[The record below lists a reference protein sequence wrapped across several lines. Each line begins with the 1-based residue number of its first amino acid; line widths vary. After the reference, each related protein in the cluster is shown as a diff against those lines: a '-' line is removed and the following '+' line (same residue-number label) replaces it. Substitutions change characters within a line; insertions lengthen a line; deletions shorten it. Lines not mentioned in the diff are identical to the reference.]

1 MTPSHPCHTFTAGNH
16 TLYERLSVFGGTT
29 RRARARHL
37 AIAHRTGISRT
48 LAAVLVAGLLAP
60 LVVFV
65 SGAGTQEAAAVT
77 YDAAS
82 IPLKFQQSS
91 RVAVVGTGTAAGDIQ
106 KYVGAATIAGV
117 KIDAVVKTVALQ
129 SVTFSKFDEGSAL
142 TAPPPGSTLTV
153 DDVFTPNLDG
163 LATAGNES
171 MVTFQFDFYET
182 GTYTGV
188 GTGVPLTLTDVTVN
202 SYDIDGNGSAG
213 VYQFTDFRGF
223 QSYTTYTD
231 GAKGVNISNQGNGNI
246 RLIARETANVNA
258 TSGSY
263 SFARVKVNYDRVN
276 KITARVG
283 EIGGGL
289 AYFALDFSAGGIWT
303 TDGTNVVT
311 PVTQPNPFN
320 TAPVTQ
326 NISTFYAAQSTGYV
340 FTSSDFPYSDIDDNA
355 FAALKIVSLPAAGQ
369 GILEYRTVDGW
380 EPATAGQVFSTD
392 DIEVGVLRLTPTG
405 GGTFTFQVQDGQLLS
420 NVGTLTYTAPANAQT
435 ITFPAPG
442 AHSPST
448 SFPAGASASSG
459 LTTTLT
465 SKTPGVCT
473 VSGQTVTA
481 LALPSGVTSATC
493 VIVATQ
499 PGDSTY
505 GRAEPVT
512 QQFAVSSLPSQTI
525 TFPAPADRPFTSASI
540 ASGATTSAPGHTP
553 SLTSLT
559 PEACTISGL
568 SIVPVAPG
576 YCSVRA
582 TSPGDAGYS
591 AAAPVTVGFTI
602 AKAVQTITFAQPST
616 VTLDSATRTVAPT
629 TDASGL
635 TPALTS
641 DTPAVCT
648 VSGGTVTYVATGLC
662 TLTATQSGTATYA
675 AATPVSR
682 SFTII
687 DITTTALDGGQVGAT
702 HSQTL
707 TVAGSGGTWA
717 TSTTLPAGVTL
728 DPATGAFG
736 GTPTATFSAPVTIT
750 YTENGAT
757 DTVTLNYEVVA
768 AAAPAPQ
775 TITFA
780 QPGSYPLIDGSITV
794 APTSDAAGLT
804 PTLASSTPAVCTV
817 SGFAVSF
824 VATGLCAVTASE
836 PGDATRAAAADV
848 ARSFAIFQVG
858 SAALPQGSAGSAYSQ
873 ALTVTGSAG
882 TGVWSTPVTLPGGL
896 TLDPATGILSGTPTV
911 GFDQHVPFTYT
922 ENGGAE
928 TVTLHLVVVVPPAP
942 QVISFINPGTRAL
955 TAGSITV
962 SPTSDS
968 GLTPAL
974 VSSAQTVCTVSGV
987 TVTLVASGLCT
998 ITASQ
1003 GGDAGHSAA
1012 ADVVRTFRV
1021 IEISTASIPSG
1032 RAGDGYS
1039 QGLATAGTAGG
1050 GAWSTANL
1058 PAGLALDP
1066 ATGVISGTPTAA
1078 GAYALTVD
1086 YTEDGATATRS
1097 LVFVVVPATVAPPAT
1112 PASGGATTSTPPV
1125 SRGNAA
1131 PAAPAATA
1139 TPTATPSARP
1149 TAAPAPATSAKVTAK
1164 DTLDLGGSATQA
1176 AGKTTLGSLTGQQRD
1191 QAVRTHTA
1199 LQAEHLAGF
1208 GKNSKGQVEVIGAK
1222 TLATLVV
1229 AADASIDTTAV
1240 AETIREATGDQLGD
1254 FARLTAVSSTTRP
1267 AAVPTVTVPYED
1279 MSYFRLSALGEAT
1292 PLSSIDTS
1300 ASQGW
1305 MHFSV
1310 DITGY
1315 KPGTTAYLA
1324 MTSSPVVFASKVV
1337 GNDGTAHLEGDMALD
1352 VLPVG
1357 VHRLR
1362 VVGDRAIG
1370 PVTSDANGEILLTA
1384 AQLAEIAKFD
1394 QGTDAAVIV
1403 SGDSATGGEHIA
1415 VRIVPL
1421 DQQVPWWLV
1430 WMLAGLALVLVAS
1443 RLAGVAERTAGRW
1456 IKRVVLVLGALVPIA
1471 VGLILDEPILS
1482 IVAAAVALVG
1492 LVLTRA
1498 VPVARKSYEEESYDY
1513 APRFDTGSAWQN

>member
-1 MTPSHPCHTFTAGNH
+1 MTPARPCHTFAAGNH

-142 TAPPPGSTLTV
+142 TAPPPGSTLIV

-223 QSYTTYTD
+223 QSYTTYTS
-231 GAKGVNISNQGNGNI
+231 GTKGVNISNQGNGNI

-326 NISTFYAAQSTGYV
+326 DVSTFYAAQSTGYV

-355 FAALKIVSLPAAGQ
+355 FAALTIVSLPAAGQ
-369 GILEYRTVDGW
+369 GILEYRTADGW
-380 EPATAGQVFSTD
+380 LPVTAGQVFSTD
-392 DIEVGVLRLTPTG
+392 DIEVGVLRLTPTAS

-420 NVGTLTYTAPANAQT
+420 NIGTLTYTAPANSQS
-435 ITFPAPG
+435 ISFPAPG

-448 SFPAGASASSG
+448 SFPAGATASSG

-499 PGDSTY
+499 PGDPTY

-568 SIVPVAPG
+568 AIVPVAPG

-602 AKAVQTITFAQPST
+602 AKAVQAITFAQPST
-616 VTLDSATRTVAPT
+616 VTLDSATRTVAAT

-648 VSGGTVTYVATGLC
+648 LSGATVTYVATGTC
-662 TLTATQSGTATYA
+662 TLTATQSGNTTYA
-675 AATPVSR
+675 AAAPVSR
-682 SFTII
+682 SFAII
-687 DITTTALDGGQVGAT
+687 DITTTALDGGQVGTA

-707 TVAGSGGTWA
+707 TVAGTGGTWA

-750 YTENGAT
+750 YTQNGAT

-780 QPGSYPLIDGSITV
+780 QPGSYPLADGSTTV
-794 APTSDAAGLT
+794 APTSDAVGLT

-817 SGFAVSF
+817 SGFTVSF
-824 VATGLCAVTASE
+824 ATTGLCTVTASE

-848 ARSFAIFQVG
+848 TRSFAVFEVG
-858 SAALPQGSAGSAYSQ
+858 TAALPQGSAGSAYSQ
-873 ALTVTGSAG
+873 PLTVTGSAG
-882 TGVWSTPVTLPGGL
+882 TGVWSTTVALPTGL
-896 TLDPATGILSGTPTV
+896 TLDAATGILSGTPTV

-942 QVISFINPGTRAL
+942 QVISFVNPGTRAL
-955 TAGSITV
+955 NAGSITV

-974 VSSAQTVCTVSGV
+974 VSSAQTVCTASGF
-987 TVTLVASGLCT
+987 TITFVASGLCT
-998 ITASQ
+998 VTASQ
-1003 GGDAGHSAA
+1003 GGDASHSAA
-1012 ADVVRTFRV
+1012 ADVARTFRV
-1021 IEISTASIPSG
+1021 IEISTASVPSG
-1032 RAGDGYS
+1032 REGDGYS

-1050 GAWSTANL
+1050 GAWSAANL
-1058 PAGLALDP
+1058 PAGLVLDP

-1078 GAYALTVD
+1078 GAYSLTVD
-1086 YTEDGATATRS
+1086 YTEGGATATRS
-1097 LVFVVVPATVAPPAT
+1097 LVVVVVPPTVAAPAAGSAAGTPST
-1112 PASGGATTSTPPV
+1112 PAVP
-1125 SRGNAA
+1125 RGNAS

-1139 TPTATPSARP
+1139 TPTAKPSARP
-1149 TAAPAPATSAKVTAK
+1149 TAAPAAATTAKVTAK
-1164 DTLDLGGSATQA
+1164 DTIDLGGSAAQA
-1176 AGKTTLGSLTGQQRD
+1176 AGKATVASLTSQQRD
-1191 QAVRTHTA
+1191 QAVRTRTA

-1240 AETIREATGDQLGD
+1240 AETIRDATGDQVGD
-1254 FARLTAVSSTTRP
+1254 FARLTAVSPTTRP
-1267 AAVPTVTVPYED
+1267 ATVPTVRVPLDD
-1279 MSYFRLSALGEAT
+1279 MSYFRLSRLGEAT

-1384 AQLAEIAKFD
+1384 AQLAEIAMFD

-1403 SGDSATGGEHIA
+1403 SGESATGGEHIA

-1456 IKRVVLVLGALVPIA
+1456 IKRVALVLGALVPIA